1 MNNRIK
7 ELRTERGLRQKDLA
21 EKLGV
26 SPQTVG
32 YYENWVNKPD
42 PETLIKLADIFEV
55 SIDYLLGRENEYGVI
70 SLNANNDYSA
80 DERQLISDYRSFSK
94 PAKELAHKMFCAL
107 KDLNESK

>member
-26 SPQTVG
+26 SPQTIG

-42 PETLIKLADIFEV
+42 PETLVKLADFFEV
-55 SIDYLLGRENEYGVI
+55 SIDYLLCREDEYGVI
-70 SLNANNDYSA
+70 SLNTETNYSA
-80 DERQLISDYRSFSK
+80 EERQLISDYRKLSK
-94 PAKELAHKMFCAL
+94 PLKDFVQRTFCLL
-107 KDLNESK
+107 KDLNEK